1 MPSSDIFL
9 KPDWVNFEVLEST
22 VKLNTRSIET
32 LALVLR
38 PFAELPMSAYTD
50 LGYVVEEVCELM
62 QSIEKSFTAS
72 NLLQNVDPKSSKAF
86 EIVYEELLTVI
97 FRNSSVNSQPSP
109 DGLETASYLIPHIN
123 CTSDTEE
130 DEDGNLFSIQSN
142 WCHQKYSLF
151 LHILDTNS
159 INSVMELKGKNSA
172 SRCLESQRI
181 FGGNSKDQSDCI
193 GLPSNCYSEDFL
205 SGLQA
210 THNNEEAKNSDGIT
224 GLSNE
229 DTTRRR
235 NLKVYSNQ
243 MKKNLKRFTSQ
254 CQLGEQ
260 IRKPTNKKQEV
271 EDTSGV
277 ICVDGL
283 VMSQEARTDRL
294 DYDLSRWEPE
304 EYEYLKSQ
312 LGPLVAWLT
321 PEAGGLRQG
330 RNRVARAAAP
340 RELGRKTITGPTK
353 SKYRRFSKPKKN
365 GDWSMDKEAMGREK
379 AGGGLGEVSVGL
391 VRRKG
396 TEIRYISKAAEGLG
410 GGTEVRPSYHFR
422 VGAKVN
428 STSGGNG
435 AGFGMPKDKVK
446 IKPQSYPLA
455 RFNRK
460 KDVEGEDLV
469 RQNINFLTDKEE
481 AMDIKDLSGYRTQDW
496 DLLKKEMLSCWGGK
510 DMRHKFGDLE
520 RLVESMEK
528 IGGVRTLEGFQEYW
542 SKVGGPG

>member
-283 VMSQEARTDRL
+283 VVSQEARTDRL

-321 PEAGGLRQG
+321 PPAGSG
-330 RNRVARAAAP
+330 RVGTE
-340 RELGRKTITGPTK
+340 ELGRKTITGPTK

-365 GDWSMDKEAMGREK
+365 GDWAAREDIK
-379 AGGGLGEVSVGL
+379 GGMEKGLGGGKDSLGSEK
-391 VRRKG
+391 RYIG

-422 VGAKVN
+422 VGAKLVN
-428 STSGGNG
+428 RRRNESEGWVRD
-435 AGFGMPKDKVK
+435 AKDKVK

-460 KDVEGEDLV
+460 KAAGNNEDVEGEDLV
-469 RQNINFLTDKEE
+469 RQIINFVTDKEE
-481 AMDIKDLSGYRTQDW
+481 AMDIKDL
-496 DLLKKEMLSCWGGK
+496 
-510 DMRHKFGDLE
+510 HKFGDLE

-528 IGGVRTLEGFQEYW
+528 IGGNIGAREEVTKDLLYRGLL
-542 SKVGGPG
+542 